1 MKIHIKLL
9 KFFITYNKIGII
21 NHITNEGKNENYY
34 QILEVDQRA
43 SKEVIEKAYRTLVKK
58 YHPDLYATA
67 QKKEAEM
74 RLRELNEAYNILSD
88 DFLREQYDFE
98 LKKENVRKEENQ
110 SPRQNTNDVQNES
123 TKEKTNS
130 KRKTMKKKNDVG
142 TIFGIIELIKEI
154 FNTTP
159 RKSRKQ
165 NQTRKESKG
174 IDKTD
179 FMALGLTIVVII
191 IIGFILWLIPFT
203 NGWMRQ
209 LLFENPIFKLIGSL
223 FS

>member
-1 MKIHIKLL
+1 MK
-9 KFFITYNKIGII
+9 
-21 NHITNEGKNENYY
+21 NYY

-98 LKKENVRKEENQ
+98 LRKESIRKEENQ
-110 SPRQNTNDVQNES
+110 SSNQNTNDVQNEKM
-123 TKEKTNS
+123 KEKTDS
-130 KRKTMKKKNDVG
+130 KRKIMKKKNDVG

-191 IIGFILWLIPFT
+191 IIGVILWLIPFT

>member
-1 MKIHIKLL
+1 MK
-9 KFFITYNKIGII
+9 
-21 NHITNEGKNENYY
+21 NYY

-98 LKKENVRKEENQ
+98 LRKESIRKEENQ
-110 SPRQNTNDVQNES
+110 SSNQNTNDVQNEK
-123 TKEKTNS
+123 TKEKTDS
-130 KRKTMKKKNDVG
+130 KRKIMKKKNDVG

-159 RKSRKQ
+159 RNSRKQ

-191 IIGFILWLIPFT
+191 IIGVILWLIPFT

>member
-1 MKIHIKLL
+1 MK
-9 KFFITYNKIGII
+9 
-21 NHITNEGKNENYY
+21 NYY

-98 LKKENVRKEENQ
+98 LRKESIRKEENQ
-110 SPRQNTNDVQNES
+110 SSNQNTNDVQNEK
-123 TKEKTNS
+123 TKEKTDS
-130 KRKTMKKKNDVG
+130 KRKIMKKKNDVG

-191 IIGFILWLIPFT
+191 IIGVILWLIPFT

-223 FS
+223 FGEL

>member
-1 MKIHIKLL
+1 MK
-9 KFFITYNKIGII
+9 
-21 NHITNEGKNENYY
+21 NYY

-98 LKKENVRKEENQ
+98 LRKESIRKEENQ
-110 SPRQNTNDVQNES
+110 SSNQNTNGVQNEE
-123 TKEKTNS
+123 TKEKTDS
-130 KRKTMKKKNDVG
+130 KRKIMKKKNDVG

-159 RKSRKQ
+159 RNSRKQ
-165 NQTRKESKG
+165 NQTRKEPKG

-191 IIGFILWLIPFT
+191 IIGVILWLIPFT

-223 FS
+223 FGEL

>member
-1 MKIHIKLL
+1 MK
-9 KFFITYNKIGII
+9 
-21 NHITNEGKNENYY
+21 NYY
-34 QILEVDQRA
+34 QILEVDRRA

-98 LKKENVRKEENQ
+98 LKKESVRKEENQ

-159 RKSRKQ
+159 RKSKKQ

-174 IDKTD
+174 IDKID

-191 IIGFILWLIPFT
+191 IIGIILWLIPFT